1 MERSDSD
8 RLLAAFLDAAPAESR
23 PRAETDRQLGES
35 LCRIVDVARQTH
47 PDLEIADEAFVRH
60 VAERIPQS
68 GVGSVAEDVAAM
80 CTPDLYL
87 ALGCLQG
94 LPFAFRT
101 FTLAFQPDIDR
112 AASRCKSVGMS
123 NAELEALLHG
133 KLFVDP
139 PRIARY
145 TGKGDL
151 RGWLRVVLS
160 HLVVDVLRRAA
171 AGPHERS
178 TDPDDLLQVADAHD
192 PELGLL
198 RERYREPVREALERA
213 FSRLSPRERNLLRLR
228 LLEGWNF
235 DQLGARFGVHRTSA
249 ARWIAQAQQT
259 LFEETRAELHT
270 RFGIHPDDFASVAR
284 VVHSRLHLSVER
296 ILSRSLEPETK
307 A

>member
-1 MERSDSD
+1 VRRPASDS
-8 RLLAAFLDAAPAESR
+8 LLEAFLQALPPEQR
-23 PRAETDRQLGES
+23 PRAEDPELAALLQQ
-35 LCRIVDVARQTH
+35 IAADARKAH
-47 PDLEIADEAFVRH
+47 PELEIPDDAFGTHLGKCVLGKDA
-60 VAERIPQS
+60 V
-68 GVGSVAEDVAAM
+68 VGTAVSAL
-80 CTPDLYL
+80 CTTDLYL
-87 ALGCLQG
+87 ALGCLRG
-94 LPFAFRT
+94 LPFAFKT
-101 FTLAFQPDIDR
+101 FALAFATDIDR
-112 AASRCKSVGMS
+112 AAARCRSAGLS
-123 NAELEALLHG
+123 PAEFDALVKD

-171 AGPHERS
+171 AAPQERA
-178 TDPDDLLQVADAHD
+178 TDPNDLLQVADAHD

-213 FSRLSPRERNLLRLR
+213 FSRLTPRERNLLRLR
-228 LLEGWNF
+228 LLEGWGF

-259 LFEETRAELHT
+259 LFEETRHELHA
-270 RFGIHPDDFASVAR
+270 RFGIDPSEFASVAR
-284 VVHSRLHLSVER
+284 LVHSRLHLSVER
-296 ILSRSLEPETK
+296 ILSRSLETDSD

>member
-1 MERSDSD
+1 VWRPASDS
-8 RLLAAFLDAAPAESR
+8 LFEAFLQALPPELRA
-23 PRAETDRQLGES
+23 RAEDDPELGTV
-35 LCRIVDVARQTH
+35 LQRLADDAQQTH
-47 PDLEIADEAFVRH
+47 PELEIPNEAFAAH
-60 VAERIPQS
+60 LGERVPEADAPLGPAVS
-68 GVGSVAEDVAAM
+68 AL
-80 CTPDLYL
+80 CTTDLYL
-87 ALGCLQG
+87 ALGCLRG
-94 LPFAFRT
+94 LPFAFKS
-101 FTLAFQPDIDR
+101 FTLTFQADIDR
-112 AASRCKSVGMS
+112 AAARCRSAGLS
-123 NAELEALLHG
+123 AAEFDALLKD

-171 AGPHERS
+171 AGPTERA

-213 FSRLSPRERNLLRLR
+213 FSRLTPRERNLLRLR
-228 LLEGWNF
+228 LLEGWGF

-259 LFEETRAELHT
+259 LFEETRHELHA
-270 RFGIHPDDFASVAR
+270 RFGIDPAEFASVAR
-284 VVHSRLHLSVER
+284 LVHSRLHLSVER
-296 ILSRSLEPETK
+296 ILSRSLEPDSG